1 MISETALLNT
11 VSDPGESTGQGKR
24 SKKFKGKITLFGKLI
39 VFWWQHVLFKTE
51 KQKESWFPNFYSLC
65 YVVLQYMKTMGVY
78 PAIHFFAWFLEN
90 VIVFTESSCALAII
104 LKASGIFAYS
114 NGFLIFLFLLE
125 FGVTVIMLS
134 YFLGAFFSSADTA
147 ALCASLVY
155 MISFLPYILLLV
167 LQNQLSFISQIIMV
181 NISSSFLIFPPTML
195 WISIVS
201 KL

>member
-1 MISETALLNT
+1 MFCL
-11 VSDPGESTGQGKR
+11 
-24 SKKFKGKITLFGKLI
+24 KK
-39 VFWWQHVLFKTE
+39 E
-51 KQKESWFPNFYSLC
+51 KQKESLFPNFNSLC
-65 YVVLQYMKTMGVY
+65 YDVLQYMKTMGVY

-90 VIVFTESSCALAII
+90 VIMLTVSSCALAII

-155 MISFLPYILLLV
+155 MISFLPYIVLLV
-167 LQNQLSFISQIIMV
+167 LQNQLSFTNQIIMV
-181 NISSSFLIFPPTML
+181 NIFSSFLIFL
-195 WISIVS
+195 
-201 KL
+201 LQLYCEFL

>member
-39 VFWWQHVLFKTE
+39 VFWWQHVLFKTK

-90 VIVFTESSCALAII
+90 VIVFTVSSCALAII

-114 NGFLIFLFLLE
+114 NGFLVFLFLLE

-195 WISIVS
+195 WISIVW

>member
-1 MISETALLNT
+1 MFSEAVLLNT
-11 VSDPGESTGQGKR
+11 VSDPGQNAGQGR
-24 SKKFKGKITLFGKLI
+24 RNKKFKGKLEEIISFGKL
-39 VFWWQHVLFKTE
+39 VVSWWQHILFKKE
-51 KQKESWFPNFYSLC
+51 KKNVCFLTLTLS

-90 VIVFTESSCALAII
+90 VIVLTVSSCALAII

-155 MISFLPYILLLV
+155 MISFLPYIVLLV
-167 LQNQLSFISQIIMV
+167 LQNQLSFTSQIIMV
-181 NISSSFLIFPPTML
+181 NISYFLIFLPQL
-195 WISIVS
+195 CCEF
-201 KL
+201 L